1 VSASTDRQAVA
12 SCTQERK
19 CEYQCDAGYREEA
32 RSCVLDPNANDICE
46 ATEGARCY
54 YVAPNGSDANDGS
67 IGAPFASSNPVI
79 DSLVPGDFV
88 YFRGGEYGDAAKGQ
102 IADESPW
109 LPPYYAVAYVRRSGA
124 PGRPITFKAYPGE
137 LPVLDLYSINPE
149 YEPTSLYDG
158 PNDAFHLWMAENIVI
173 SGFEIRHGSIVVS
186 SSDHVRIE
194 DNHVHDLLTNRDNNG
209 LVMLMSAQYV
219 HVRNNHLHDTY
230 SRMIPD
236 DSGGWVLNTTRDGYD
251 AQHNGCITTM
261 SGDIYVGYGNET
273 SGPFELTGN
282 DIHDCPV
289 HLFIK
294 NPQGEMVNEDGVNL
308 LLKDNRFHGGGE
320 LAIWF
325 EASNV
330 LFENNLFEDVSGIS
344 GLGSEEFVDEGGA
357 NTVLNEI
364 AARHV
369 VFRHNVFS
377 RTDMVA
383 IIRGQGFLLANG
395 IFSTAP
401 EDKLVFHDN
410 VVVIDDDAAS
420 MGGEMGWNQAGF
432 VFSNSYAGQ
441 IDPPDATR
449 SKTLSRIDSQDN
461 CFVNRHGAGLAFL
474 KHWVNGSDSITG
486 YDRAAS
492 QSLFGVSGSGD
503 LFPSDT
509 STATHFADPS
519 RGDYSIRPSSPCAQI
534 PGVGLLDPT
543 LFVR

>member
-1 VSASTDRQAVA
+1 VRVSVRRWVSRAGGELRPRPERDRHLRGHGGSALLLRGA
-12 SCTQERK
+12 ER
-19 CEYQCDAGYREEA
+19 ERRQRREHRRPLRLHQPSHQLAGGR
-32 RSCVLDPNANDICE
+32 RL
-46 ATEGARCY
+46 R
-54 YVAPNGSDANDGS
+54 
-67 IGAPFASSNPVI
+67 
-79 DSLVPGDFV
+79 L
-88 YFRGGEYGDAAKGQ
+88 FRGGEYEEAAKGQ

-137 LPVLDLYSINPE
+137 LPVLDLQSINPE
-149 YEPTSLYDG
+149 YDPTSLDDG

-173 SGFEIRHGSIVVS
+173 SGFEIRHGSIAVS
-186 SSDHVRIE
+186 SSDHVWIE
-194 DNHVHDLLTNRDNNG
+194 DNHVHDLLRNRDNNG

-219 HVRNNHLHDTY
+219 YVRNNSLHDTY

-273 SGPFELTGN
+273 SGPFELSGN

-308 LLKDNRFHGGGE
+308 LVKDNRFHGDGQ

-357 NTVLNEI
+357 YTVLNEI

-395 IFSTAP
+395 IYSTAP

-420 MGGEMGWNQAGF
+420 TGGEMGWNQAGF

-449 SKTLSRIDSQDN
+449 SKTLSRIDSQAN

-486 YDRAAS
+486 YDRTAS
-492 QSLFGVSGSGD
+492 QSVFGVSGSGD

-509 STATHFADPS
+509 AAATHFTDPS